1 MLGGALRIPKKISWC
16 HMLHKSRGRTHCNV
30 VDGDVVSARV
40 VPIKDN
46 VATCCSRTHHMGDCQ
61 ISLKLF
67 DVLHEDVDIGNHI
80 LNECMLV
87 GAHLVSGKEE
97 GL

>member
-1 MLGGALRIPKKISWC
+1 MPGGALRIPKKISW
-16 HMLHKSRGRTHCNV
+16 HHTLHKSRGRTHCNA
-30 VDGDVVSARV
+30 VDGDVIGARV

-46 VATCCSRTHHMGDCQ
+46 AATCRSCMHHAGDCW

-67 DVLHEDVDIGNHI
+67 DVLCEDVDIGNHV
-80 LNECMLV
+80 LNERMLV
-87 GAHLVSGKEE
+87 GAHLVSGEEE

>member
-1 MLGGALRIPKKISWC
+1 MPGEALRIPKKISWC
-16 HMLHKSRGRTHCNV
+16 HMLHKSRGRTHCNA
-30 VDGDVVSARV
+30 VDGDVVSVRV
-40 VPIKDN
+40 VQIKDN
-46 VATCCSRTHHMGDCQ
+46 AAMRCSRTHHAGDCR

-67 DVLHEDVDIGNHI
+67 DVLREDVDIGNHV
-80 LNECMLV
+80 LNERMLV

>member
-1 MLGGALRIPKKISWC
+1 MLGGALRIPTKISWR

-30 VDGDVVSARV
+30 VDGNVIGAQVVL
-40 VPIKDN
+40 IKDN
-46 VATCCSRTHHMGDCQ
+46 VATRRSHTHHMGDCQ